1 MNLMQLAQRIRDF
14 RTRRNMTLEQL
25 AESSGLTGSF
35 LSRVENFRTTPSL
48 PALGRIAAGLGV
60 SVSELVKDLDE
71 KPRVVI
77 VRRNERKQVER
88 DRPDSRIVYYALA
101 HKRSSKAMEPFL
113 LEVPP
118 GLARSERL
126 THEQDEFI
134 MVLEGELDCEYGDEQ
149 FRLQQ
154 GDCFYA
160 EGGIKHTINNPNQKP
175 AQVLMVYAMSSIS
188 KGEEQV
194 T

>member
-1 MNLMQLAQRIRDF
+1 MQLAQRIRDF
-14 RTRRNMTLEQL
+14 RTRRNMTLDQL
-25 AESSGLTGSF
+25 AETSGLTGSF

-77 VRRNERKQVER
+77 VRRNERQQVER

-101 HKRSSKAMEPFL
+101 NKRPSKAMEPFL
-113 LEVPP
+113 LEVPA
-118 GLARSERL
+118 GSARSKRL
-126 THEQDEFI
+126 AHDQDEFI
-134 MVLEGELDCEYGDEQ
+134 MVLEGALDCEYGEER
-149 FRLQQ
+149 FRLEQ
-154 GDCFYA
+154 GDCLYA
-160 EGGIKHTINNPNQKP
+160 EGGIEHTINNPNQQP
-175 AQVLMVYAMSSIS
+175 AQVLMVYASPSIS